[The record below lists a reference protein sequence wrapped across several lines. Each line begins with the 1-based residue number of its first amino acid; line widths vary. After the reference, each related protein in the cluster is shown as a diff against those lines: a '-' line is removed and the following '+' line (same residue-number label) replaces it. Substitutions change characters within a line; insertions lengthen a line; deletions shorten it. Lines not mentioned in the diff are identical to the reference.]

1 MSIEGLGEFSA
12 GTILKGSHAALA
24 VAPMVLAPLGTDD
37 SAKAALRAG
46 QWAARQ
52 PPAEAP
58 GRFAPEVRPHVPA
71 AVAVLATRDTHAPS
85 DMIAR
90 GDGSTIYVRRGA
102 RLHKN
107 DGLVK
112 REPDAFVPVLAVA
125 GSDPARCVVAV
136 ERLVSVSGATETA
149 IEVDTCSCSMHPP
162 RSSYPHAFQS
172 PDVADR
178 EDRP

>member
-1 MSIEGLGEFSA
+1 
-12 GTILKGSHAALA
+12 
-24 VAPMVLAPLGTDD
+24 
-37 SAKAALRAG
+37 
-46 QWAARQ
+46 
-52 PPAEAP
+52 
-58 GRFAPEVRPHVPA
+58 
-71 AVAVLATRDTHAPS
+71 VLATRDDHAPS

-112 REPDAFVPVLAVA
+112 REPDAFVPLLAVA

-149 IEVDTCSCSMHPP
+149 IEVGQMVPLTHPL
-162 RSSYPHAFQS
+162 RSRNPHAFQS
-172 PDVADR
+172 PDVADL